1 MMEGG
6 GKETEQDFISH
17 SCTIQTISAKT
28 VHDNV
33 FHVILIPEND
43 LGRTV
48 RGKRAGQF

>member
-17 SCTIQTISAKT
+17 SCTIQTIRA
-28 VHDNV
+28 
-33 FHVILIPEND
+33 PEND